1 MILIWPKITLN
12 RFSSLFLL
20 IQKYYHY
27 LHLNISLWNCSIFK
41 CYAIT
46 FDKKLSRRLKV
57 YTQMFRRPS
66 RFPYAALKVWYK
78 YLFAFRY
85 RSFLPNCFPVKLQ
98 LSIHSVVDASM
109 FHCWFCNL
117 AFKWQL
123 LKKKKC
129 CLHGGSQDKLFSS
142 LYLAAWYVPR
152 SNIMVYCTQFQISR
166 RIERFN

>member
-20 IQKYYHY
+20 IQKYYH

-123 LKKKKC
+123 LKKKNAACMEVLKI
-129 CLHGGSQDKLFSS
+129 S
-142 LYLAAWYVPR
+142 YLAAY
-152 SNIMVYCTQFQISR
+152 I
-166 RIERFN
+166 